1 MYITYI
7 KRKRST
13 WCYVDVY
20 ARRLPPCAPCA
31 DRASFQ
37 ALAVPRVR
45 GCSPYFRPRD
55 YFRYD
60 LPPSRPVCSWG
71 RLAKVERAKPHR
83 LSELFLSFFLFVCL
97 FSFYE
102 CTYLFFFFL
111 YLSFPNIIYQLQVC
125 TGTYRLSFVLLPIY
139 LLSLACFSFELEGKR
154 MIIKSKS
161 TSCLCS

>member
-1 MYITYI
+1 MYI

-31 DRASFQ
+31 DRTSFQ

-97 FSFYE
+97 FV
-102 CTYLFFFFL
+102 FFTNVLIYFFL
-111 YLSFPNIIYQLQVC
+111 SLSLVSKYYLSV
-125 TGTYRLSFVLLPIY
+125 TGMYRHIQAFFRSPSDLPSFSCVLLFRVRREKNDY
-139 LLSLACFSFELEGKR
+139 K
-154 MIIKSKS
+154 K
-161 TSCLCS
+161 

>member
-1 MYITYI
+1 MLVVFLPVLLVLIELRFRRWPYHVFEAVRPTSGPVIISGMIY
-7 KRKRST
+7 RRH
-13 WCYVDVY
+13 VQY
-20 ARRLPPCAPCA
+20 AVEEGLLK
-31 DRASFQ
+31 SN
-37 ALAVPRVR
+37 VR
-45 GCSPYFRPRD
+45 NHTDYQSYF
-55 YFRYD
+55 
-60 LPPSRPVCSWG
+60 
-71 RLAKVERAKPHR
+71 
-83 LSELFLSFFLFVCL
+83 FLSFFLFVC
-97 FSFYE
+97 FFFYE